1 MLEILSSIMKMS
13 NDKRS
18 TLMYFLDD
26 DIVKMV
32 QRYDL
37 VESKDLYL
45 KNKVI
50 LIHKS
55 TLLNEYDGTIE
66 YINGNTISIRKN
78 NGNRITVSL
87 MFEPRIHFIL
97 HTKACSLPML
107 LDNNNDN
114 NI

>member
-1 MLEILSSIMKMS
+1 MKMS

-32 QRYDL
+32 QRYNL

-55 TLLNEYDGTIE
+55 TLLNEYDGIVE
-66 YINGNTISIRKN
+66 YINDDIVSIRKN
-78 NGNRITVSL
+78 NGNRKVNIKDYYIFVKYINSKKDTRKF
-87 MFEPRIHFIL
+87 FEE
-97 HTKACSLPML
+97 L
-107 LDNNNDN
+107 LKK
-114 NI
+114 I

>member
-1 MLEILSSIMKMS
+1 MKMS

-26 DIVKMV
+26 NIVKMV

-66 YINGNTISIRKN
+66 YIKDNTISIRKN
-78 NGNRITVSL
+78 NGNRKINTKDYYIFVKYVNSKKDTRKF
-87 MFEPRIHFIL
+87 FEE
-97 HTKACSLPML
+97 L
-107 LDNNNDN
+107 LKK
-114 NI
+114 I

>member
-1 MLEILSSIMKMS
+1 MKMS

-26 DIVKMV
+26 NIVKMV

-66 YINGNTISIRKN
+66 YINDDTISIRKN
-78 NGNRITVSL
+78 NGNRKINIKDYYIFVKYVNSKKDTRKF
-87 MFEPRIHFIL
+87 FEE
-97 HTKACSLPML
+97 L
-107 LDNNNDN
+107 LKK
-114 NI
+114 I

>member
-13 NDKRS
+13 NNRRS

-26 DIVKMV
+26 NIIKII
-32 QRYDL
+32 QKYDL

-55 TLLNEYDGTIE
+55 TLLNEYDGIIE
-66 YINGNTISIRKN
+66 YINDDIVSIRKN
-78 NGNRITVSL
+78 NGNRKVNTVDYYIFVKYINSKKDTRKF
-87 MFEPRIHFIL
+87 FEE
-97 HTKACSLPML
+97 L
-107 LDNNNDN
+107 LKK
-114 NI
+114 I

>member
-26 DIVKMV
+26 DIVKIL

-45 KNKVI
+45 KNKVV

-55 TLLNEYDGTIE
+55 TLLNEYDGKVE
-66 YINGNTISIRKN
+66 YINDDIVSIKKN
-78 NGNRITVSL
+78 NGNRKINIKDYYIFVKYINSKKDTRKF
-87 MFEPRIHFIL
+87 FEE
-97 HTKACSLPML
+97 L
-107 LDNNNDN
+107 LKK
-114 NI
+114 I

>member
-45 KNKVI
+45 KNKVV

-55 TLLNEYDGTIE
+55 TLLNEYDGKVE
-66 YINGNTISIRKN
+66 YINDDIVSIKKN
-78 NGNRITVSL
+78 NGNRKINIKDYYIFVKYINSKKDTRKF
-87 MFEPRIHFIL
+87 FEE
-97 HTKACSLPML
+97 L
-107 LDNNNDN
+107 LKK
-114 NI
+114 I

>member
-1 MLEILSSIMKMS
+1 MKMS

-55 TLLNEYDGTIE
+55 T
-66 YINGNTISIRKN
+66 
-78 NGNRITVSL
+78 
-87 MFEPRIHFIL
+87 
-97 HTKACSLPML
+97 
-107 LDNNNDN
+107 
-114 NI
+114 

>member
-1 MLEILSSIMKMS
+1 MS
-13 NDKRS
+13 NDRRS

-26 DIVKMV
+26 KNIVKMV

-55 TLLNEYDGTIE
+55 TLLNEYDGTVE
-66 YINGNTISIRKN
+66 YINDDIYKYKE
-78 NGNRITVSL
+78 RIMET
-87 MFEPRIHFIL
+87 E
-97 HTKACSLPML
+97 K
-107 LDNNNDN
+107 
-114 NI
+114 

>member
-1 MLEILSSIMKMS
+1 MKMS

-26 DIVKMV
+26 DIVKII

-55 TLLNEYDGTIE
+55 TLLNEYDGVVE
-66 YINGNTISIRKN
+66 YINDDIISIRKN
-78 NGNRITVSL
+78 NGNRKIN
-87 MFEPRIHFIL
+87 
-97 HTKACSLPML
+97 TKDYYIFVKYVNSKKDTRKFLK
-107 LDNNNDN
+107 NY
-114 NI
+114 